1 MQARARGVI
10 LVTTKSEKTVRILD
24 RSEERL
30 AQSKVEEY
38 AYWQSRTPLERLLAM
53 QELSF
58 AFFEERD
65 NATEV
70 RRQFLRSP
78 VSLPFLSR

>member
-1 MQARARGVI
+1 MI
-10 LVTTKSEKTVRILD
+10 LVTAKSEKTVRVLN
-24 RSEERL
+24 RNEESL
-30 AQSKVEEY
+30 LQSKDEEY
-38 AYWQSRTPLERLLAM
+38 AYWQSRPPFERLLAM

-70 RRQFLRSP
+70 RLQFLRTP
-78 VSLPFLSR
+78 VSLPFLPR

>member
-1 MQARARGVI
+1 
-10 LVTTKSEKTVRILD
+10 VTTTSEKTVRILN
-24 RSEERL
+24 RGEESL
-30 AQSKVEEY
+30 SQSKDEEY
-38 AYWQSRTPLERLLAM
+38 AYWQSRPPIERLLAM

-70 RRQFLRSP
+70 RRQFLRTP
-78 VSLPFLSR
+78 VSLPRL

>member
-1 MQARARGVI
+1 
-10 LVTTKSEKTVRILD
+10 VTTINEKTLRILD
-24 RSEERL
+24 RSEHSL
-30 AQSKVEEY
+30 SQSKDEEY
-38 AYWQSRTPLERLLAM
+38 AYWQSRPPLERLLAM

-58 AFFEERD
+58 AFFEERN

-78 VSLPFLSR
+78 VCLPSL

>member
-1 MQARARGVI
+1 MTATNG
-10 LVTTKSEKTVRILD
+10 KTVRILTCD
-24 RSEERL
+24 EENLSRC
-30 AQSKVEEY
+30 KDEEY
-38 AYWQSRTPLERLLAM
+38 AYWQSRPPLERLVAM

-78 VSLPFLSR
+78 VILRCPKSLETKNRETK